1 MMFLDLSA
9 LEVMTFLS
17 NYVSVDHLA
26 ANTVLINLFYVSI
39 VFSYGVQQSV
49 GPLIGQAVGANHIRK
64 AKRYGLIGWV
74 TGVTFGLLCCI
85 VILSIPRKVFSIYTK
100 EPQVLDI
107 MEGAGPFVCLCIL
120 LDHSQICLSG
130 IIVGLGKQR

>member
-39 VFSYGVQQSV
+39 VFSYGVQ
-49 GPLIGQAVGANHIRK
+49 
-64 AKRYGLIGWV
+64 
-74 TGVTFGLLCCI
+74 
-85 VILSIPRKVFSIYTK
+85 
-100 EPQVLDI
+100 
-107 MEGAGPFVCLCIL
+107 
-120 LDHSQICLSG
+120 
-130 IIVGLGKQR
+130 